1 MGAKKVNNNIT
12 VDAGLN
18 ILGKKIKKGI
28 PSMKILE

>member
-18 ILGKKIKKGI
+18 ILDKKIKKGI
-28 PSMKILE
+28 PSIKVLE